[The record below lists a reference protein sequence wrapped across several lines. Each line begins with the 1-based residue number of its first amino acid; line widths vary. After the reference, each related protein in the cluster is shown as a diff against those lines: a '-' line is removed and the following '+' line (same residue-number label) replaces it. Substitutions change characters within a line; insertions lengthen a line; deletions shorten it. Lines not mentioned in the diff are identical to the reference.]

1 MEYNCE
7 KCKYKTI
14 IKQCFNKHLLSE
26 RHKVKQNSN
35 EICFEQ
41 SCPKCS
47 KIILSRTSLW
57 RHTKNCTVIP
67 EPPLANVVI
76 LNTNTDNNTN
86 EILKKL
92 LDGQSLLVNENKI
105 LRQMIIELSNNPS
118 NIITN
123 SNSNNTN
130 NFNLQFFLN
139 EQCKDAINIK
149 DFVKELCVEVQ
160 TLQNIENKGYVK
172 GVSEFIL
179 DNLNKYSLYTR
190 PIHYVTDNAEKTVQI
205 RDENTWKKDSNWESN
220 TDKYSDIEL
229 EEESILENTISDI
242 DEKIYDEFKIY
253 QTQTLQEQPKLNN
266 ELSKE
271 GIKLSNRNK
280 IMHTVLDTVAVNS

>member
-7 KCKYKTI
+7 KCKYKTCV
-14 IKQCFNKHLLSE
+14 KQNYNKHLQSDK
-26 RHKVKQNSN
+26 HKIIIESKDEFKN
-35 EICFEQ
+35 I
-41 SCPKCS
+41 CPKCS

-76 LNTNTDNNTN
+76 LNTNTNTNTDNNTN
-86 EILKKL
+86 ELLKQLLKNQLYLEKL
-92 LDGQSLLVNENKI
+92 VL
-105 LRQMIIELSNNPS
+105 ELSNNPS

-190 PIHYVTDNAEKTVQI
+190 PIHYVTDNEEKTVQI

-253 QTQTLQEQPKLNN
+253 QTHTLQEQPKLNN

>member
-26 RHKVKQNSN
+26 RHKVKQISN

-76 LNTNTDNNTN
+76 LNTNTNINTN
-86 EILKKL
+86 TDTIELLKQLLKNQLYLEKL
-92 LDGQSLLVNENKI
+92 V
-105 LRQMIIELSNNPS
+105 IELSNNPS

-123 SNSNNTN
+123 SNNNNTN

-149 DFVKELCVEVQ
+149 DFVKDLCVEVQ

-190 PIHYVTDNAEKTVQI
+190 PIHYVTDNKEKMVQI

-220 TDKYSDIEL
+220 IDKYSDIEL

-242 DEKIYDEFKIY
+242 DEKIYDEFRIY
-253 QTQTLQEQPKLNN
+253 KKANMPVKSKDKQSKFNWW
-266 ELSKE
+266 EL
-271 GIKLSNRNK
+271 
-280 IMHTVLDTVAVNS
+280 